1 MSEAS
6 NSKVVIIPPQDAA
19 LKVSDVTEKIIS
31 GIMDTGELDVVGIGD
46 AIFLVCSALNF
57 SCEIAKIYINQI
69 GIERLEYPD
78 VGRTAAVFV
87 HLTQEQSVNYEQLV
101 AEEEQA
107 LDSIGERTI
116 SVSRDVPVE
125 KLLTRSLMSL
135 AKFDEIKLIA
145 AGGSITDAVLLATKL
160 TSGQISKDPVGVK
173 LIHIYSINM
182 RNDPAKKIS
191 AISIYLQ
198 KGITPETTDFLKK
211 IKSGQ

>member
-6 NSKVVIIPPQDAA
+6 NSKVVIIPPQDAT

-31 GIMDTGELDVVGIGD
+31 GILGTGELDVIGIGD

-78 VGRTAAVFV
+78 VGRTAAVFA
-87 HLTQEQSVNYEQLV
+87 HLTQEQSVDYEQLV

-107 LDSIGERTI
+107 LDNIGERTI

-125 KLLTRSLMSL
+125 KLLTRSLIAL
-135 AKFDEIKLIA
+135 AKFDEIKIIA

-198 KGITPETTDFLKK
+198 KGITTETTDFLKK
-211 IKSGQ
+211 IKSGH